1 MMVKKGLA
9 PSGYRGDK
17 RVGDALQYLFEQVTE
32 RPERN
37 VPNTLNALLEQ
48 YFGGS

>member
-1 MMVKKGLA
+1 MVSMGQA
-9 PSGYRGDK
+9 SAGFRGDK

-32 RPERN
+32 RPELN
-37 VPNTLNALLEQ
+37 EPHTLHALLKQ